1 MAEQDDKGRREGEE
15 HIPLEPSER
24 PDIAP
29 KKEERVKGEDVR
41 SLIEEARTS
50 AENCP
55 NCGARMKAEAVVCT
69 NCGWDLVRN
78 KLIRPEIEADEIEEK
93 TALATEGLINW
104 KVGLAL
110 ALAAWVGAMGVA
122 AGATETDTLREV
134 VRIGLYAPILAGLGF
149 IAGVMTAKLLE
160 TGVGDY
166 AALAARMALA
176 VALAYLGHR
185 LGMALDLPRPAP
197 GLVGLLLAFG
207 GYVATIFFTL
217 SLTWTATLLLAGL
230 HLVMWLL
237 FRGLRWAIDWVEAGP
252 AATGGN

>member
-1 MAEQDDKGRREGEE
+1 MVLGEIVDFEDTFAERLRHHLDEKGREVETVNAGVTGYGPDQTLLRFSGEAE
-15 HIPLEPSER
+15 WLES
-24 PDIAP
+24 D
-29 KKEERVKGEDVR
+29 
-41 SLIEEARTS
+41 L
-50 AENCP
+50 
-55 NCGARMKAEAVVCT
+55 VVLVLCT
-69 NCGWDLVRN
+69 HNDLGDLVRN

-149 IAGVMTAKLLE
+149 IAGVVTAKLLE

-252 AATGGN
+252 AATGGH